1 MVQFDKFV
9 SEYKKKFSEELG
21 WFVLKSQSIRED
33 YTNQILFLVSP
44 SQLEKTRMQIQR
56 GVISLDT
63 ELVSLLRKDLREWK
77 VLQLQKK
84 LKRGL
89 TNKIINSNFALK
101 TIVQTLE
108 T

>member
-44 SQLEKTRMQIQR
+44 NQLEKTRM
-56 GVISLDT
+56 
-63 ELVSLLRKDLREWK
+63 
-77 VLQLQKK
+77 
-84 LKRGL
+84 
-89 TNKIINSNFALK
+89 
-101 TIVQTLE
+101 
-108 T
+108 